1 MQHEPKRQLQ
11 QRPGRWL
18 AVLLLGVALL
28 PFQAAEAVPS
38 FARQTGMACE
48 ACHTVWPELTHFGR
62 TFKANGYV
70 LDNLKQVRDISPQKA
85 ELLDLASTPPLSIML
100 QAGYTQ
106 LAKSVPDNS
115 NPDLKGV
122 AQNGTLDFPQ
132 QVGIFYAGKIAPHV
146 GAFLQLT
153 YDSGS
158 GGIGIDNTD
167 VRMADLVVLPDDQS
181 LIYGLSLNN
190 NPTVQDLWNTTP
202 AFGFPYA
209 ASASSVGSLAGTQID
224 GALGQSI
231 AGLTGYLFWNESL
244 YAEFGL
250 YRSAKQ
256 GVSNALTGA
265 AGPLDGTSSNV
276 VKGFAPYGRLAY
288 ERNFGRHS
296 LEVGLYGAQF
306 RLYPGGAPDAAV
318 PLAGLTN
325 EFRDIAED
333 VQYQFLG
340 DRHLFSITA
349 TRIHESMSLDAS
361 YSAGGSA
368 NRNND
373 LTTYKIN
380 GTYYYRHMIGGT
392 LGYFSTKGSA
402 DAALYPSIPA
412 DDTANP
418 GVITSASNRPD
429 TSGFVAEVNYLPWL
443 NTKFAVQYTAY
454 SKFNGGSSNYDGA
467 GRSAHDNNTLY
478 LLAWFSY

>member
-1 MQHEPKRQLQ
+1 M
-11 QRPGRWL
+11 
-18 AVLLLGVALL
+18 
-28 PFQAAEAVPS
+28 
-38 FARQTGMACE
+38 
-48 ACHTVWPELTHFGR
+48 
-62 TFKANGYV
+62 
-70 LDNLKQVRDISPQKA
+70 
-85 ELLDLASTPPLSIML
+85 
-100 QAGYTQ
+100 
-106 LAKSVPDNS
+106 
-115 NPDLKGV
+115 
-122 AQNGTLDFPQ
+122 
-132 QVGIFYAGKIAPHV
+132 
-146 GAFLQLT
+146 
-153 YDSGS
+153 
-158 GGIGIDNTD
+158 
-167 VRMADLVVLPDDQS
+167 
-181 LIYGLSLNN
+181 
-190 NPTVQDLWNTTP
+190 
-202 AFGFPYA
+202 
-209 ASASSVGSLAGTQID
+209 
-224 GALGQSI
+224 
-231 AGLTGYLFWNESL
+231 
-244 YAEFGL
+244 
-250 YRSAKQ
+250 
-256 GVSNALTGA
+256 
-265 AGPLDGTSSNV
+265 